1 MHSRKVNDKKA
12 RTFKYTL
19 VWSKLYGL
27 VDFKFLLIITIN
39 PVEEPSRTQIT
50 DIDFMV
56 TNHSGQL
63 SWLINIRYWKR
74 VVMETGTWE
83 SANTIKNP
91 ICYRNVFSHASK
103 KIESTK
109 NKWTEG
115 AGTLLSDVLLRLSV
129 IVSDT
134 PQSYLLKGNKTVKK

>member
-1 MHSRKVNDKKA
+1 
-12 RTFKYTL
+12 
-19 VWSKLYGL
+19 
-27 VDFKFLLIITIN
+27 
-39 PVEEPSRTQIT
+39 
-50 DIDFMV
+50 
-56 TNHSGQL
+56 
-63 SWLINIRYWKR
+63 
-74 VVMETGTWE
+74 MESGTWE

-115 AGTLLSDVLLRLSV
+115 AGTLLRLSV